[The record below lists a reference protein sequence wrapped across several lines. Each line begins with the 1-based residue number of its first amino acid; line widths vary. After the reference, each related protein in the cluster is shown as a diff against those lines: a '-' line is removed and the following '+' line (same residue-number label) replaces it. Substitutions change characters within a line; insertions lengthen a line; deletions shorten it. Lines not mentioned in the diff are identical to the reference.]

1 MRFEWRKL
9 FNGKPKATAFDI
21 TVALP
26 INECALRYLL
36 SMVLKMFGKDRSS
49 MRIEKTTRLPSIQQ
63 VSRQRVFGGLLLG
76 LLFLFP
82 ISGCDQS
89 QPEKKDPASTGSA
102 ESTETASQIEPAAD
116 SDIQSSSTPSVAT
129 PQEPN
134 PSQQLDSQTGW
145 HVFRGNGRSA
155 GVSYSQLPDDL
166 EVLWE
171 YKVPGSNGS
180 FAGTAVIANHSK
192 TGQPI
197 AYIGDLD
204 GTLYAL
210 DLESGDLK
218 WKTRPKVTLA
228 PPEDQPDE
236 KPREH
241 EAFSFT
247 ASPAYQEGRIF
258 IGDIDGVFYCFDES
272 GELEWFYETEGEISS
287 SANFYDGS
295 VLFGSQDANLYL
307 LDTQTGEKKW
317 DLETPD
323 QIRCSVTVAKDRA
336 FVAGCD
342 GFFHIVDL
350 KTGTEAGK
358 VDIRSPT
365 QSTPAVMNE
374 LVFFGTEQDE
384 FIAVDWKTAK
394 GKWTFFDE
402 NGPAP
407 VRGCAAVTPGH
418 VVFGA
423 RNRFVYSVDPESGEK
438 NWGVELKA
446 KVDGSPVIVGQRVYV
461 GSTDGR
467 FYVLSLKNGNKIWEK
482 QFNGGFVSSPAVASG
497 KLVIATD
504 RGVVYCLGK
513 RK

>member
-1 MRFEWRKL
+1 MRFDFRE
-9 FNGKPKATAFDI
+9 
-21 TVALP
+21 
-26 INECALRYLL
+26 YLL
-36 SMVLKMFGKDRSS
+36 TDPLKRERGSRVRSCHA
-49 MRIEKTTRLPSIQQ
+49 
-63 VSRQRVFGGLLLG
+63 VLLLG
-76 LLFLFP
+76 PLLLFAF
-82 ISGCDQS
+82 GCQRQPQS
-89 QPEKKDPASTGSA
+89 QQVTATKTQPQDKAVGIAQSPTEGTSDSGKVANLEKEDFNQNVDP
-102 ESTETASQIEPAAD
+102 
-116 SDIQSSSTPSVAT
+116 
-129 PQEPN
+129 
-134 PSQQLDSQTGW
+134 QTGW
-145 HVFRGNGRSA
+145 HVFRGNSRSS
-155 GVSYSQLPDDL
+155 GVANSQLPEDL

-171 YKVPGSNGS
+171 YKVPGSNGA
-180 FAGTAVIANHSK
+180 FEGTAVIAKHSK
-192 TGQPI
+192 TGEPI

-204 GTLYAL
+204 GTLYAF

-218 WKTRPKVTLA
+218 WKTQPEVMLD
-228 PPEDQPDE
+228 PPEDQPDK
-236 KPREH
+236 KPRDH
-241 EAFSFT
+241 KAFSFT
-247 ASPAYQEGRIF
+247 ASPAYHEGRIF

-272 GELEWFYETEGEISS
+272 GELQWFFEAQSEISS
-287 SANFYDGS
+287 SANFYDGD

-317 DLETPD
+317 ALETPD
-323 QIRCSVTVAKDRA
+323 QIRCSVTVAQDRA

-350 KTGTEAGK
+350 ETGTEAGK
-358 VDIRSPT
+358 VDIKSPT
-365 QSTPAVMNE
+365 QSTPAVMKE

-384 FIAVDWKTAK
+384 FIAVDWKTAE
-394 GKWTFFDE
+394 GKWSFSDE

-482 QFNGGFVSSPAVASG
+482 QFKGGFVSSPAVASG

-513 RK
+513 PEP